1 MFALYKFLGILFIL
15 LAHPDTRVVNY
26 SFFEQW
32 TETEME
38 EINFFI
44 VAPH

>member
-1 MFALYKFLGILFIL
+1 MFTLYKSLGVAFLL

-32 TETEME
+32 AETEME
-38 EINFFI
+38 DINFFI